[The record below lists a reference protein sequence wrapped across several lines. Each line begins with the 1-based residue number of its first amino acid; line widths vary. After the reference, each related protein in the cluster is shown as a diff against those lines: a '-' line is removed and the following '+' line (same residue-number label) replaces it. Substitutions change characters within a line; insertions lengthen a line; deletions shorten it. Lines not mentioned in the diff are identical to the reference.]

1 MKLSRE
7 TKVLGNASIFDLQG
21 RYLGNLQAE
30 QLRDGDIAKAI
41 RAKFGKSG
49 VYLVKQEKK
58 MIRILTK

>member
-1 MKLSRE
+1 M
-7 TKVLGNASIFDLQG
+7 VLGNASIFDLQG

-41 RAKFGKSG
+41 RAKFGKPG